1 MIDEKKHILSLCN
14 SEPACLVNSE
24 NQYYNSDTISWG
36 CPPMKNRFDEMYD
49 SESNFWANGDQ
60 MDAIW
65 NFQDA
70 TLAEHALGFQPGS
83 MEGQSFYR
91 FNDINPDDHNYR
103 IASGHEP
110 GVNEFFTGIDSNG
123 NIDLN
128 IYNGKT
134 SGYIDEGVSDK
145 VPISEIYVEGP
156 YEFISPENEFGV
168 LKNQAEEIEDNYFA
182 YEQNVDM
189 SILNNRIDMLTDRID
204 AEKNYLDKR
213 ANEIETTVKDG
224 IYDDNILE
232 KNRGMTES
240 NWCRDYSNQLE
251 NIKEEILHIQNY
263 INNLAKNIQTDFNEI
278 NTDYNRTEEVDNMS
292 IRSLEFQ
299 TGNDQKENSSAGIPN
314 TSGINKDTEKQ
325 ESSSKNMPN
334 CSLEATENQSSGSS
348 KGMPNGSENSVSNE
362 QQPSSSQVQSGG
374 MEM

>member
-36 CPPMKNRFDEMYD
+36 CPPMK
-49 SESNFWANGDQ
+49 
-60 MDAIW
+60 
-65 NFQDA
+65 
-70 TLAEHALGFQPGS
+70 T
-83 MEGQSFYR
+83 
-91 FNDINPDDHNYR
+91 
-103 IASGHEP
+103 
-110 GVNEFFTGIDSNG
+110 
-123 NIDLN
+123 
-128 IYNGKT
+128 
-134 SGYIDEGVSDK
+134 
-145 VPISEIYVEGP
+145 
-156 YEFISPENEFGV
+156 ENEFGV

-251 NIKEEILHIQNY
+251 NIKEKILHIQNY

-278 NTDYNRTEEVDNMS
+278 NTDYNRTEEVDNM
-292 IRSLEFQ
+292 
-299 TGNDQKENSSAGIPN
+299 
-314 TSGINKDTEKQ
+314 
-325 ESSSKNMPN
+325 
-334 CSLEATENQSSGSS
+334 
-348 KGMPNGSENSVSNE
+348 
-362 QQPSSSQVQSGG
+362 
-374 MEM
+374 